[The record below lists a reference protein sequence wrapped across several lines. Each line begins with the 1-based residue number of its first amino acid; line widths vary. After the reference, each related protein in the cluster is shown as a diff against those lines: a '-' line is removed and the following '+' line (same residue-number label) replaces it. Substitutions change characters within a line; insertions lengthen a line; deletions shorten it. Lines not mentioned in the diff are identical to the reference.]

1 MDHEDYLMA
10 TKYFNK
16 GSQKFPYNKD
26 PYCLYIISI
35 VRSYTYSMADM
46 TVDNEDK
53 KDKVLQ
59 AKAYMDH
66 SIRNCNKIK
75 IPSLYFFRGLLYF

>member
-16 GSQKFPYNKD
+16 ASAKFSTNKD

-35 VRSYTYSMADM
+35 VRSYTYSHSGM
-46 TVDNEDK
+46 TID
-53 KDKVLQ
+53 
-59 AKAYMDH
+59 
-66 SIRNCNKIK
+66 
-75 IPSLYFFRGLLYF
+75 

>member
-16 GSQKFPYNKD
+16 ASSRFPLNKD

-35 VRSYTYSMADM
+35 VRSYSYSMADL
-46 TVDNEDK
+46 TIDHEDK
-53 KDKVLQ
+53 KEKVLQ
-59 AKAYMDH
+59 AKEFMDH
-66 SIRNCNKIK
+66 AIKNCYKVK
-75 IPSLYFFRGLLYF
+75 IPSLFFFRGLLYF